1 MLRRFGTALTNVSM
15 HLQPRGCRP
24 AQYTPTSRSQE
35 RCKAGHMFGVHGQPT
50 STERRSRTTTFIPV
64 AAAHIGTYACARV
77 LQACSALGGLGQ
89 GHAERCTPNHAF
101 QLTVPSFPM
110 PGACRT

>member
-24 AQYTPTSRSQE
+24 AQYTPPSRSQE

-50 STERRSRTTTFIPV
+50 STERRARTTTVAIL
-64 AAAHIGTYACARV
+64 AAAHIGTSGV
-77 LQACSALGGLGQ
+77 LASCKHAGRWAAWATPRIVR
-89 GHAERCTPNHAF
+89 GHPVV
-101 QLTVPSFPM
+101 LS
-110 PGACRT
+110 